1 MPHPFP
7 HTYTVDLSRTDST
20 FARLSSG
27 KANEV
32 IAAAPSEFGG
42 PEGHWSPET
51 LLMASIELCFF
62 TTLESLATKEKM
74 EIHSLNAKISGQLDK
89 TKMGLVFTKIE
100 LQVDL
105 KVSAG
110 DQEKAKQLIERAEK
124 YCIISNSLKTPVEV
138 VANII

>member
-74 EIHSLNAKISGQLDK
+74 EIHSLNAKINGQLDK

-110 DQEKAKQLIERAEK
+110 DQEKAKQLVEKAEK
-124 YCIISNSLKTPVEV
+124 YCIISNALKTPVEV